1 MKIWLNRT
9 LERQIMFAFYIVF
22 ITLLLTTL
30 CIYFYTK
37 NQVMDSEKHL
47 DTLSEHRT
55 RATLLHE
62 SWLVLQYD
70 VRGYALYGE
79 TSILNEI
86 TKEKTNI
93 EKQTSWF
100 KRNVTTEVDES
111 YANDTR
117 FLYESYSNRV
127 LPSVINYVK
136 EKKEGKI
143 NEPFLQQNTLSKLT
157 PAANNNNQ
165 QLSDSNNLSLNLREN
180 ILDMETTFT
189 TYRNEI
195 NKQEKATQK
204 KLGSQV
210 NTSQILGGINIGI
223 LILLTLLFVR
233 PFTTRLTRQL
243 KRLNRETDRLA
254 QGENTEP
261 IPILNEQDEIGEL
274 TKIFNQMSASI
285 IGQKK
290 NLQLN
295 NEALQMQS
303 EELLAQQDELH
314 TQQEELE
321 EALNVTIQNEQHLKY
336 RNELTETLA
345 ARETFTAYEMVIEKL
360 VAITHAEFGAIIF
373 YDRDHLEQVFS
384 FGITETAIEKITMP
398 GSIVERANLLRRI
411 TQSDK
416 QVALDHPLPHPYYIF
431 EAAIPVLDADSGEIL
446 ACIYLA
452 RYKMQFEAGELEDM
466 MSFARQISL
475 SLLRMRMFDEMQ
487 VEKEKTTS
495 LIHSIREAMMYIE
508 NNKVLANHALLNL
521 FDYSQYND
529 DKQNIRGLIS
539 LDVEDEL
546 LVRRIDQKEKFN
558 NFMDKVYLNT
568 IPHED
573 IQITL
578 NDGAKVVTI
587 YAEEVRYHASL
598 KGIMLVLKDVTHE
611 VEVDRLKSELISTV
625 SHELRTPLSSIYGFT
640 ELLLAKSYEEQRQR
654 KYLETIHSETQRL
667 SLLVDNFLDIQRM
680 ESNQQTFMIDT
691 VDLVEIIQKIVT
703 VQREEDSLHIW
714 NVQSNEQKK
723 MEIEADQEKMTQLF
737 TNLIY
742 NARKYSPEGGSIEIW
757 LKQRADN
764 VLIQIRDKGIGIS
777 ENDQL
782 KVFDKF
788 YRAHTSSHPKIG
800 GTGLGLSI
808 CKEIVE
814 THNGKIEISSEL
826 NKGTVVEITLPIS
839 SKL

>member
-1 MKIWLNRT
+1 
-9 LERQIMFAFYIVF
+9 MFAFYIVF

-37 NQVMDSEKHL
+37 NQVMDSEKQL

-62 SWLVLQYD
+62 SWLMLQYD

-86 TKEKTNI
+86 TKEKANI

-157 PAANNNNQ
+157 PAVNNNNQ
-165 QLSDSNNLSLNLREN
+165 KLSDSNNLSLNLREN
-180 ILDMETTFT
+180 ILNMETTFT

-274 TKIFNQMSASI
+274 TKTFNQMSASI

-303 EELLAQQDELH
+303 EELLAQQEELH

-321 EALNVTIQNEQHLKY
+321 EALNVTLQNEQHLKY

-373 YDRDHLEQVFS
+373 YDRDHLAQVFS

-431 EAAIPVLDADSGEIL
+431 EAAIPVLDVDSGEIL

-521 FDYSQYND
+521 FDYSQHND
-529 DKQNIRGLIS
+529 DKKNIRGLIS

-558 NFMDKVYLNT
+558 NFMDKVYSNT

-573 IQITL
+573 IQVTL

-714 NVQSNEQKK
+714 NVQSNEQGK

-742 NARKYSPEGGSIEIW
+742 NAKKYSPEGGAIEICM
-757 LKQRADN
+757 KQSSDN

-777 ENDQL
+777 ENDQS

-808 CKEIVE
+808 CKEIIE
-814 THNGKIEISSEL
+814 AHNGKIEISSKL
-826 NKGTVVEITLPIS
+826 NKGTIVEITLPIS